1 MRSGKL
7 GAAGLL
13 VAAVLGGQLATADT
27 PKSGSPPTAK
37 AAPVGARTVPATPQS
52 AATLK
57 AIEAE
62 MGFVPQFM
70 RSIPPSLLPMVW
82 DTMSRFQMGTE
93 TKLDGKTKE
102 LIGLAVA
109 AQVPCEY
116 CILYHTEAARLN
128 GASEQEIQ
136 EAVGMAAITREMSTM
151 LNGLQIDKVQFKRDV
166 DRMVRDGRERKAK
179 QEARR

>member
-13 VAAVLGGQLATADT
+13 VAVVLGGQLATADT
-27 PKSGSPPTAK
+27 PKAGSPPTAK
-37 AAPVGARTVPATPQS
+37 AAPGARMVPPTAQS

-70 RSIPPSLLPMVW
+70 RSIPPALLPMVW
-82 DTMSRFQMGTE
+82 DTMSRFQMGSE

-116 CILYHTEAARLN
+116 CIMYHTEAARLN

-151 LNGLQIDKVQFKRDV
+151 LNGLQVDKVQFKRDL

>member
-37 AAPVGARTVPATPQS
+37 AVPGARTVPATPQS
-52 AATLK
+52 TATIK
-57 AIEAE
+57 AIETQL
-62 MGFVPQFM
+62 GFVPQFM
-70 RSIPPSLLPMVW
+70 RSVPPALLPMVW
-82 DTMSRFQMGTE
+82 DSMSKFQMGPDTQ
-93 TKLDGKTKE
+93 LDNKTKE
-102 LIGLAVA
+102 LIGLAVS
-109 AQVPCEY
+109 AQVPCDY
-116 CILYHTEAARLN
+116 CIMFHTEAARLN

-151 LNGLQIDKVQFKRDV
+151 LNGLQIDKVQFKRDL
-166 DRMVRDGRERKAK
+166 DRIVRDGRERKAR

>member
-13 VAAVLGGQLATADT
+13 VAAALGGQLATADT
-27 PKSGSPPTAK
+27 PKAGSPPTAK
-37 AAPVGARTVPATPQS
+37 AVPGARTVPATPQS
-52 AATLK
+52 TATLK
-57 AIEAE
+57 AIETQL
-62 MGFVPQFM
+62 GFVPQFM
-70 RSIPPSLLPMVW
+70 RSVPPSLLPMVW
-82 DTMSRFQMGTE
+82 DSMSRFQMGTE
-93 TKLDGKTKE
+93 TQLDNKTKE

-109 AQVPCEY
+109 AQVPCDY
-116 CILYHTEAARLN
+116 CIMFHTEAARLN

-151 LNGLQIDKVQFKRDV
+151 LNGLQIDKVQFKRDL
-166 DRMVRDGRERKAK
+166 DRIVRDGRERKAR